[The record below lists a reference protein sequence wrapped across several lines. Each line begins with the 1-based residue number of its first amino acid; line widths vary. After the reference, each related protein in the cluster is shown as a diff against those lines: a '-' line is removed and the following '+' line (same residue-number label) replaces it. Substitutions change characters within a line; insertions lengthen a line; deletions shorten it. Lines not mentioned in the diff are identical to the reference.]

1 MTIPARRA
9 MATGDNLGLNLVGRG
24 DITVSS
30 DQVTDLPIF
39 DNRVWKLI
47 TGANWLYENV
57 KLLDMQSYK
66 GLRNLR

>member
-1 MTIPARRA
+1 